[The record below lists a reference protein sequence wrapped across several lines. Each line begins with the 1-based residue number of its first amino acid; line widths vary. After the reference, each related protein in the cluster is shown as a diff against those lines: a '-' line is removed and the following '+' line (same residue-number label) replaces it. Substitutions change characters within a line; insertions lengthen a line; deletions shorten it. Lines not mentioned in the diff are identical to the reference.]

1 MALDPKALA
10 GVAHLARLHLD
21 PADTDALTDR
31 LNSILG
37 MVDRLQEADVDQVP
51 PLAHP
56 LDATQPLR
64 DDAVSEADIRDRV
77 QPLAASTQDG
87 CYLVPKVIE

>member
-1 MALDPKALA
+1 MALDPKALS

-21 PADTDALTDR
+21 PADTDALTER

-37 MVDRLQEADVDQVP
+37 MVDRLQEADVTDVA

-64 DDAVSEADIRDRV
+64 DDTVSEADIREQV
-77 QPLAASTQDG
+77 QPLAPATGDG
-87 CYLVPKVIE
+87 CYLVPRVIE

>member
-1 MALDPKALA
+1 MALDPQALA

-21 PADTDALTDR
+21 AADSAALTDR

-37 MVDRLQEADVDQVP
+37 MVDRLQEADVDAVA

-56 LDATQPLR
+56 LDASQPLR
-64 DDAVSEADIRDRV
+64 PDAVTEHDIRDQV
-77 QPLAASTQDG
+77 QALAPANEGG
-87 CYLVPKVIE
+87 CYLVPRVIE